1 MQNVVVILS
10 QLHSCIDTK
19 SGYGY
24 LKPLFVFFET
34 LVIKSSNLLKPKRLD
49 LNVIFGY
56 FFSLNMSDPLRK
68 YVSHKKNCPQ
78 DH

>member
-34 LVIKSSNLLKPKRLD
+34 LVIKSSNLLKKTG
-49 LNVIFGY
+49 FKGY
-56 FFSLNMSDPLRK
+56 FWVLFFAK
-68 YVSHKKNCPQ
+68 YAGPT
-78 DH
+78 